1 MQLWLVV
8 GLVIGASEAFQAA
21 RSHATQK
28 LATRRNMGYVPDGIS
43 KEEYERMKKAEAAK
57 RSKREFGKAGARGF
71 ESRSMQSFVA
81 ALEKGEAKHL
91 MPVDPKKVRS
101 GEIALKDVP
110 YMQRGGSWDNSDLKG
125 KKGWMNTGFGN
136 AFLAAAAVRLT
147 TALCCVFSQACAH
160 STTARLRR

>member
-1 MQLWLVV
+1 MMRLLLVS
-8 GLVIGASEAFQAA
+8 GLFIGATRAFQAIS
-21 RSHATQK
+21 SHATHS

-43 KEEYERMKKAEAAK
+43 KEDYERMKKEEAAK
-57 RSKREFGKAGARGF
+57 RAKREFGKAGARGF

-125 KKGWMNTGFGN
+125 KKGWMNTGFGA
-136 AFLAAAAVRLT
+136 AFLL
-147 TALCCVFSQACAH
+147 LP
-160 STTARLRR
+160 